1 MILEINIMIKTLSKP
16 KKRLS
21 DKYRWILTKKQGKN
35 LNEHIKQMR
44 EEWDDEALSLR
55 TS

>member
-1 MILEINIMIKTLSKP
+1 MTKTIPKL

-21 DKYRWILTKKQGKN
+21 DKYRGILSEKQGKN

-44 EEWDDEALSLR
+44 EEWDNKALSLR

>member
-1 MILEINIMIKTLSKP
+1 MTKTLPKS

-21 DKYRWILTKKQGKN
+21 DKYRGILTKKQGEN

-44 EEWDDEALSLR
+44 EEWDREALSLR

>member
-1 MILEINIMIKTLSKP
+1 MMTETSTKP

-21 DKYRWILTKKQGKN
+21 DKYRGILSKKQGEN

-44 EEWDDEALSLR
+44 EEWDRE
-55 TS
+55 